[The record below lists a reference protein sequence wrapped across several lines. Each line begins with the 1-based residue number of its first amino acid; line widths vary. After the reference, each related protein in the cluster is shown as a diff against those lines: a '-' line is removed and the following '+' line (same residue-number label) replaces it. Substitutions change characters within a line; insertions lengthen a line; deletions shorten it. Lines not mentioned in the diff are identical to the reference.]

1 MAKEKQEK
9 LNQKELG
16 ARKNATDKVIEYF
29 RLGIELFG
37 NGEDAPYN
45 INELKE
51 DSEFYKPAKELAKEL
66 EIDWEKMSHEES
78 NRVMLSLLDDC
89 FNAINVDENYKFTLQ
104 VITEPKKK
112 E

>member
-1 MAKEKQEK
+1 MAKEKQDQ
-9 LNQKELG
+9 NELDV
-16 ARKNATDKVIEYF
+16 RRIATGKVIEYF

-51 DSEFYKPAKELAKEL
+51 DCEFYKPARKLAEEL
-66 EIDWEKMSHEES
+66 EIDWEKMSHEDS
-78 NRVMLSLLDDC
+78 NRIMLSLLDDY
-89 FNAINVDENYKFTLQ
+89 FNAINVDGNYKFTLQ
-104 VITEPKKK
+104 VTAEPKKK